1 MKIRMKRIGNKLKEA
16 RIRRRLTQ
24 SQLAEKVNVSPG
36 TISNWENGSTSPKV
50 KKIKELC
57 LTLKIDIDDMLDD
70 KKMYLQET
78 QSLIDM
84 MKKLLILTDERNSKK
99 FFSKYYFIEREERV
113 IFPNNAVED
122 FEKTMYEEIY
132 SNLFLLHF
140 YGDGNERRWK
150 RTNFSNKYQLKLNK
164 QCSQN
169 RQTYPYENIE
179 ELENSEEFIKVKGF
193 LEDFYCF
200 WAWISQ
206 VLNFMTK
213 ELTIKGLELV
223 STPISNEEYEKHK
236 QYYPKKPAEF
246 LLFILVDRL
255 SDKLYR
261 EGILGKDFNRDKD
274 LEFFKEDIHFDIY
287 LRKWVEGYNF
297 VDKKTYYTGDIIKY
311 PRSKSMLLHRN
322 SNPLIKE
329 EVNK

>member
-1 MKIRMKRIGNKLKEA
+1 MKIRMRRIGNKLREA

-24 SQLAEKVNVSPG
+24 SQLAEEVNVSPG
-36 TISNWENGSTSPKV
+36 TISNWENGNTSPKV

-57 LTLKIDIDDMLDD
+57 LTLKIDIDDILDD

-84 MKKLLILTDERNSKK
+84 MKKLLILTDEKNSRN

-132 SNLFLLHF
+132 NNSFLLHF

-164 QCSQN
+164 QSSQN
-169 RQTYPYENIE
+169 RHTYPYKKIE
-179 ELENSEEFIKVKGF
+179 EFENSKEFVKVNEI

-213 ELTIKGLELV
+213 ELTIKGLELI

-255 SDKLYR
+255 SDKLYK
-261 EGILGKDFNRDKD
+261 EGILDKSFNRELA
-274 LEFFKEDIHFDIY
+274 LELFKENIHIDIY
-287 LRKWVEGYNF
+287 LRSWIEGYNF
-297 VDKKTYYTGDIIKY
+297 VDKKTYYTENIIKY
-311 PRSKSMLLHRN
+311 PRSKNITHQRN

-329 EVNK
+329 EIDK